1 MRHATPRLSEHPFD
15 EPGGSFV
22 LSGCSFSTIP
32 ASDLPEGH
40 DFVLLLRPGEQPA
53 CFTGPSGAAQAAGR
67 EAAAQWFAD

>member
-1 MRHATPRLSEHPFD
+1 M
-15 EPGGSFV
+15 
-22 LSGCSFSTIP
+22 SGCSFSTIP